1 MRVFISY
8 SAQEDQVIALRL
20 QTLAAVYGFQAFVP
34 PATTR
39 ARSAV
44 QRLHLSIQQEIR
56 HSDLVIAVVNHTPS
70 NSAIAELNFATSL
83 QKVVV
88 PIVSPWVDRDFLQ
101 SFPKA
106 FVIEPRDP
114 SKVESD
120 VLKFLH
126 DSKASKETTTAVVG
140 LTALIVVMLLLSEKK

>member
-20 QTLAAVYGFQAFVP
+20 QTLASVYGFQAFVP

-56 HSDLVIAVVNHTPS
+56 HSDLVLAVVNHTPS
-70 NSAIAELNFATSL
+70 NSAIAELNYASSL
-83 QKVVV
+83 QKMVV
-88 PIVSPWVDRDFLQ
+88 PIVSPWVDQNFLE

-106 FVIEPRDP
+106 FVIDPRDP
-114 SKVESD
+114 SRVESE
-120 VLKFLH
+120 LLEFLH
-126 DSKASKETTTAVVG
+126 EKKASRETTNAAVG
-140 LTALIVVMLLLSEKK
+140 LTALIVGMLLLSKTK